1 MTWAGAGVVGVEVG
15 VELEEACLVGM
26 SSSNGEV
33 GKAKLGLQLLP
44 FSIYTTYI
52 TRVPP
57 SGFSRQRE
65 REELPLKGNSPHP
78 LDVHARAKLLEIT

>member
-1 MTWAGAGVVGVEVG
+1 
-15 VELEEACLVGM
+15 M
-26 SSSNGEV
+26 SHTGNGEV

-44 FSIYTTYI
+44 FSVYTTYI
-52 TRVPP
+52 ARVPP

-78 LDVHARAKLLEIT
+78 LDVNARAKLLKIT